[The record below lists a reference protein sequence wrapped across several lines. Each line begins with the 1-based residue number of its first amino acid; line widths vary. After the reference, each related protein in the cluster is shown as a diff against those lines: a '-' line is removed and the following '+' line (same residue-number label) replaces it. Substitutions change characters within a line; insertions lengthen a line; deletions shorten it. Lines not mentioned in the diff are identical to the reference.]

1 MTTTSH
7 KTKKIG
13 GEKNMGE
20 LNKWIKK
27 SSKFLKLADG
37 ETITAVF
44 REFKFIQSSFDA
56 DKEVVRY
63 TLETP
68 DGEKLW
74 ETGSKSVAQFFDKVE
89 PGQSVKIKRWGSGN
103 DTEYILSIV
112 EGIESKDNGPEEPEP
127 NQPDN

>member
-1 MTTTSH
+1 MS
-7 KTKKIG
+7 
-13 GEKNMGE
+13 E
-20 LNKWIKK
+20 LAKWVKK

-44 REFKFIQSSFDA
+44 QEFKFVQSSFDV

-74 ETGSKSVAQFFDKVE
+74 ETGSKSVAQFFDKIE

-103 DTEYILSIV
+103 DTEYVLSIV
-112 EGIESKDNGPEEPEP
+112 EGTESKDGPEEPEP